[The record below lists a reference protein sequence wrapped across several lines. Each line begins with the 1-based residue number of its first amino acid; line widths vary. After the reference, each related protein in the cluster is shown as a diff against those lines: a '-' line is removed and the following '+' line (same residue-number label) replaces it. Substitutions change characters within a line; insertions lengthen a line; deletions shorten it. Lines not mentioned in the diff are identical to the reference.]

1 MRRSWRLA
9 AVVGLV
15 TFAFAGSFAAQ
26 QPAAPAAPAPAAPAA
41 QAPAPAVYQPNALAG
56 EKDFVVGVQPPF
68 VWGPLENPKPNV
80 PEGFTP
86 IFNGEN
92 LTGWHASRINRHG
105 KTPEFRV
112 VDGVIV
118 GTQSPFGE
126 GGILLTDKSYRNFE
140 FYMEVRPDY
149 GCDSGFFFRS
159 TEAGHAYQVTMD
171 YLPGGSMGA
180 LITENPDRSNTPPP
194 AARQTPPGAAGAAG
208 APAAPPARAGGAA
221 RGPAPRIV
229 GGIPLGQATPV
240 GEAAWMKAW
249 KREAWNS
256 VRVRVEG
263 DIPHV
268 QVWIN
273 DQLVTDAH
281 ETTNRAEGGI
291 VEGPIAIQIHG
302 GSRWVPAGFWRWRN
316 LGIKELP

>member
-1 MRRSWRLA
+1 MRMNSRLL
-9 AVVGLV
+9 AVSGVLV
-15 TFAFAGSFAAQ
+15 LALALPLTAQ
-26 QPAAPAAPAPAAPAA
+26 QPAAPAPAAPAA
-41 QAPAPAVYQPNALAG
+41 PAVYQPDALAG
-56 EKDFVVGVQPPF
+56 EKGFVVGVQPPF
-68 VWGPLENPKPNV
+68 VWGPLANPKPKV

-92 LTGWHASRINRHG
+92 LTGWHASHINRHG
-105 KTPEFRV
+105 KTPDYRV

-171 YLPGGSMGA
+171 YLPGGSMGS
-180 LITENPDRSNTPPP
+180 LITENPDRSNTPP
-194 AARQTPPGAAGAAG
+194 AARQTTPGAAGAA
-208 APAAPPARAGGAA
+208 PAAPAPARAGGG
-221 RGPAPRIV
+221 RGGPPVV
-229 GGIPLGQATPV
+229 GGIPLGQTIPV
-240 GEAAWMKAW
+240 GEAPWMKAW
-249 KREAWNS
+249 KREAWNT

-316 LGIKELP
+316 IGIKELP